1 MAAVLAGDIGGTKT
15 LLQIADIDR
24 DRYRVVAQE
33 RYENSA
39 YANFSDIVQDF
50 MTVAQR
56 PTVRAACFG
65 IAGPVIATATGEHVK
80 LTNLPWTL
88 DSDRLARDFAIPKV
102 RLINDFQAAGYG
114 MEALAPTDL
123 VPLQRGTP
131 EPQGLRAL
139 IGAGTGLGQGLLFW
153 RNGRYEAH
161 STEGGHVDFAPT
173 DDLQIELLQ
182 YLRREHPHVSYER
195 VVSGRGLVN
204 IFEFLRNRCGAACT
218 TEVDTDIDD
227 RAAAIAQAALDADDP
242 DPLAS
247 QALDMFVDIY
257 GAQAGNLALATL
269 ATGGVFIAGG
279 IAPKI
284 LPRLTDGRFM
294 RAFRNKGRMSAL
306 VATIPVQVVINQAV
320 ALMGTA
326 LAASRL

>member
-15 LLQIADIDR
+15 LLQIADFDR
-24 DRYRVVAQE
+24 DRYRVLAQQ

-39 YANFSDIVQDF
+39 YANFSDIVHDF
-50 MTVAQR
+50 MSAAQQ
-56 PTVRAACFG
+56 PAIRAACFG

-80 LTNLPWTL
+80 LTNLPWIL

-114 MEALAPTDL
+114 MEALTPADL

-139 IGAGTGLGQGLLFW
+139 IGAGTGLGQGLLLY

-204 IFEFLRNRCGAACT
+204 IFEFLRARCGAACA
-218 TEVDTDIDD
+218 TDVATDADD
-227 RAAAIAQAALDADDP
+227 RAAAIAKAALGGDDA
-242 DPLAS
+242 LAS

-257 GAQAGNLALATL
+257 GAQAGNLALTTL
-269 ATGGVFIAGG
+269 ATGGVYIAGG

-284 LPRLTDGRFM
+284 LSRLTDGRFM

-306 VATIPVQVVINQAV
+306 VATIPVYVVTNQAV
-320 ALMGTA
+320 GLMGTA

>member
-15 LLQIADIDR
+15 LLQIADFDR
-24 DRYRVVAQE
+24 DRYRVLAQQ

-39 YANFSDIVQDF
+39 YANFSDIVHDF
-50 MTVAQR
+50 MTQAER
-56 PTVRAACFG
+56 PAIRAACFG

-80 LTNLPWTL
+80 LTNLAWIL

-114 MEALAPTDL
+114 MEALTAADL

-139 IGAGTGLGQGLLFW
+139 IGAGTGLGQGLLLY

-204 IFEFLRNRCGAACT
+204 IFEFLRARCGAACA
-218 TEVDTDIDD
+218 TDVEPDVDD
-227 RAAAIAQAALDADDP
+227 RAAAIAQAALGAH

-284 LPRLTDGRFM
+284 LPRLIDGRFM

-306 VATIPVQVVINQAV
+306 VATIPVHVVTNQAV
-320 ALMGTA
+320 GLMGTA

>member
-15 LLQIADIDR
+15 LLQIADFDR
-24 DRYRVVAQE
+24 DRYRVLAQQ

-39 YANFSDIVQDF
+39 YANFSDIVHDF
-50 MTVAQR
+50 IAQAQQ
-56 PTVRAACFG
+56 PAIRAACFG

-80 LTNLPWTL
+80 LTNLPWIL

-114 MEALAPTDL
+114 MEALTPADL

-131 EPQGLRAL
+131 EPQGVRAL

-182 YLRREHPHVSYER
+182 FLRREHPHVSYER

-204 IFEFLRNRCGAACT
+204 IFEFLRTRCGAACA
-218 TEVDTDIDD
+218 TDVEPDVDD
-227 RAAAIAQAALDADDP
+227 RAAAIANAALSSN

-257 GAQAGNLALATL
+257 GAQAGNLALTTL
-269 ATGGVFIAGG
+269 STGGVYIAGG

-306 VATIPVQVVINQAV
+306 VATIPVYVVTNQAV
-320 ALMGTA
+320 GLMGTA